1 MNMTFADDAELR
13 EIFQMEIAE
22 RADRLIEGAR
32 AFVAGNAGGEL
43 ANDLFR
49 EGHTIKGTARIMG
62 FIALS
67 DAGKLLEST
76 WRGIDEGVLTVT
88 PGLAESLERL
98 SCEIMPA
105 VEGDPEIGTP
115 ALAEAVQAV
124 EAQLAL

>member
-1 MNMTFADDAELR
+1 MTFTDDAELR

-22 RADRLIEGAR
+22 RADRLVEGAR
-32 AFVAGNAGGEL
+32 AFVAGSATGEL
-43 ANDLFR
+43 AHDLFR

-67 DAGKLLEST
+67 DAGKLLEDI
-76 WRGIDEGVLTVT
+76 WRRVDEGEIDMT
-88 PGLAESLERL
+88 PGLAASLEQL

-105 VEGDPEIGTP
+105 VDGDPEIGTP

-124 EAQLAL
+124 EAQLAP